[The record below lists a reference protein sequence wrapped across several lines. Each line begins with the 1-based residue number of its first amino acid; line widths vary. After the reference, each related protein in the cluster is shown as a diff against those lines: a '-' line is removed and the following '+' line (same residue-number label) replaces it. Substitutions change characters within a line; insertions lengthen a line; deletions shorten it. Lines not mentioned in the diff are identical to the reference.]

1 MNFWSKD
8 DLEKISKTDDLHI
21 APLREDGV
29 TFGTPTWIW
38 SVVVGDTLYVR
49 AYSGTSSSWYKA
61 AIRQQRGRIHAAG
74 ITKEVTFE
82 AVMDKSRN
90 EQIDNAYRARYKTSP
105 YLEPMISERSRSAT
119 VKIIPETP
127 CKSGN

>member
-1 MNFWSKD
+1 MNSWPKD

-29 TFGTPTWIW
+29 RFGTPTWIW
-38 SVVVGDTLYVR
+38 SVVVGDALYVR

-61 AIRQQRGRIHAAG
+61 AMRQQRGRIQAAG
-74 ITKEVTFE
+74 ITKDVAFE
-82 AVMDKSRN
+82 AVTDKSMN
-90 EQIDNAYRARYKTSP
+90 EQIDNAYRAKYRTSP

-119 VKIIPETP
+119 VKIIPEASR
-127 CKSGN
+127 KSEN

>member
-119 VKIIPETP
+119 MKIIPETP